1 VKEWLK
7 RVTFMAALVG
17 LGYWGWTLV
26 YQSPERAIRK
36 RVEALAR
43 EASFGPNQGLMS
55 EAWKATSLTAFFTTN
70 VQVTIDVPGGQNII
84 TGLDELQTAVLY
96 TRHTFK
102 SLEVHLPDIKVTLD
116 PGGDAAAVNLTARGE
131 VIHADGQQEDYLQE
145 LRLRLI
151 KVKRDWLIKEIVTVR
166 TLS

>member
-1 VKEWLK
+1 VKEWFK
-7 RVTFMAALVG
+7 RIIFMAALAA

-36 RVEALAR
+36 RVEALAC
-43 EASFGPNQGLMS
+43 EASFGPNQGLVS

-70 VQVTIDVPGGQNII
+70 VQVTIDVPGTQHNIN
-84 TGLDELQTAVLY
+84 GLDELNTAALY
-96 TRHTFK
+96 ARHTFK
-102 SLEVHLPDIKVTLD
+102 GLKIELPDIKVTVE
-116 PGGDAAAVNLTARGE
+116 PGGETAVVNLTAWAKL
-131 VIHADGQQEDYLQE
+131 ADQKDDYLQE